1 MIEKIDMKTI
11 PHARIAL
18 EQWRALVAV
27 VDAGGY
33 AQAAEALHKSQ
44 SSVSYAV
51 QRIEELLDVAVFRK
65 EGRRSVLTAAGQVL
79 YRRARLLLDEAGRV
93 ERVAH
98 GLAQGAPSELRL
110 AIEIIFPTWLLLQ
123 CMQRF
128 GEHYP
133 DTRIELHES
142 VLGGTTELMLQG
154 HVDLAIGSMIPT
166 GFAGD
171 PLLPVRFVC
180 CAAPDHPLH
189 HVDGELT
196 LDDLKRHR
204 HLLVRDTGSRRDA
217 RVSAL
222 DAEQRWTMGTKATSI
237 RAACMGQGFAWFAEA
252 SVRAELERGEL
263 KVLPLRNGAVRWAT
277 LYLIHPDPDAAGP
290 GAVSFAAL
298 LREAVAGLGDRS
310 DPVAGRVPVGPG
322 T

>member
-1 MIEKIDMKTI
+1 MIEKTDMNPI

-18 EQWRALVAV
+18 EQWRALIAV
-27 VDAGGY
+27 VDAGGF
-33 AQAAEALHKSQ
+33 AQAAGVLHKSQ
-44 SSVSYAV
+44 SSISYSV
-51 QRIEELLDVAVFRK
+51 QRIGELLDIEIFQR
-65 EGRRSVLTAAGQVL
+65 EGRRSVLTPAGRVL
-79 YRRARLLLDEAGRV
+79 YRRARLLLAEAGRV

-98 GLAQGAPSELRL
+98 GLAEGAPSELRL

-128 GEHYP
+128 GEQYP

-154 HVDLAIGSMIPT
+154 RVDLAIGSMIPP

-189 HVDGELT
+189 RFGGELT

-204 HLLVRDTGSRRDA
+204 HLLVRDTGSRRDT

-222 DAEQRWTMGTKATSI
+222 DAEQRWTLGTKATSI
-237 RAACMGQGFAWFAEA
+237 RAACMGLGFAWFAEA
-252 SVRAELERGEL
+252 SVRDELSRGEL
-263 KVLPLRNGAVRWAT
+263 KVLPLRNGAVRWAM
-277 LYLIHPDPDAAGP
+277 LYLIRPDPDAAGP
-290 GAVSFAAL
+290 GVSHFADL
-298 LREAVAGLGDRS
+298 LADGVAGLTGS
-310 DPVAGRVPVGPG
+310 PGPKM
-322 T
+322 TEQHS